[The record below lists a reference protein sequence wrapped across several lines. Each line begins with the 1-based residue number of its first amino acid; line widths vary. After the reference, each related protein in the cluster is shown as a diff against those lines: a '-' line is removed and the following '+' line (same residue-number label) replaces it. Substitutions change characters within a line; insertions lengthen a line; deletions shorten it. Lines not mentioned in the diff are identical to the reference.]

1 MALPLITGEFGVV
14 KEPEIKFSNN
24 GKSWLTLRCVAKERK
39 RQGDQWVDGYVT
51 FIDVVAFDKQAENL
65 VESVSKGDTIM
76 VTGKLVQREWEDNE
90 GNKRSTMQINA
101 DQLAVSLRW
110 GPAKTGQ
117 MLGFSNNIAA
127 VKETLGAE
135 ELEEVPF

>member
-1 MALPLITGEFGVV
+1 VTGEFGIV
-14 KEPEIKFSNN
+14 KEPEIKFSSN
-24 GKSWLTLRCVAKERK
+24 GKAWLTIRCVAKERK
-39 RQGDQWVDGYVT
+39 LQGNQWVDGNVT

-110 GPAKTGQ
+110 GPAKAGQ
-117 MLGFSNNIAA
+117 MLGSSNTIAS
-127 VKETLGAE
+127 VKEALGAE